1 MVNASEFESVLRQI
15 RDKKSSESV
24 VTGSSV
30 ENKLS

>member
-1 MVNASEFESVLRQI
+1 MVNANEFESVLRQI

-30 ENKLS
+30 ETS